1 MGRAKARLR
10 KEKRMSE
17 DRMDEI
23 FRSMFDDDAKEKL
36 QMYDGLI
43 ESANAIK
50 ALFDSLVDSGF
61 TEEQSMNLLNTILR
75 VALSQGKE

>member
-1 MGRAKARLR
+1 MVKSYICDCCKQEIDA
-10 KEKRMSE
+10 
-17 DRMDEI
+17 DEI
-23 FRSMFDDDAKEKL
+23 ADT
-36 QMYDGLI
+36 
-43 ESANAIK
+43 NAIK